1 VRVALE
7 IVLTDEE
14 RAELTRLVRSRLT
27 SVRLA
32 QRARIVLLAADGMQN
47 KDIAGQ
53 VGVGRVQVS
62 RWRERWIPAFAG
74 MTGSRRALENR
85 REESIAA
92 VQVRVESQ
100 HRAGIERDLPR
111 GAPPA
116 KVDAARLVELTT
128 QARPAAATHWSTR
141 KMAAELGVS
150 ASTVMRHWHAHG
162 LKPHLVRGFKVS
174 RDPRFVEKLEDIV
187 GLYMSPPEHALVLCC
202 DEKRQVQALDRTQP
216 GLPLK
221 KGRAATMTHDYKRN
235 GTTTLFAALNVLD
248 GQVIAQCQ
256 QRHRHVEWLKFLR
269 KIDRETPKDKTLHL
283 IADNY
288 ATHKH
293 PAVQEWL
300 AKHPRFEMHFTP
312 TSASWLNM
320 VERFFRDITTERL
333 RRGIF
338 TSVPELVKAIDEYI
352 AHHNTNPKAF
362 IWTKTARDILQKVIR
377 ANSRLS
383 SKQNGTL
390 H

>member
-1 VRVALE
+1 
-7 IVLTDEE
+7 VLTDEE
-14 RAELTRLVRSRLT
+14 RAELTQLVRSKLT

-32 QRARIVLLAADGMQN
+32 QRARIVLLAAEAMQN
-47 KDIAGQ
+47 KDIAEQ

-62 RWRERWIPAFAG
+62 RWRERYAQL
-74 MTGSRRALENR
+74 RL
-85 REESIAA
+85 
-92 VQVRVESQ
+92 
-100 HRAGIERDLPR
+100 AGIERDLPR
-111 GAPPA
+111 GAPPV

-128 QARPAAATHWSTR
+128 QSQPVAATHWSTR
-141 KMAAELGVS
+141 TMAVELGVS

-162 LKPHLVRGFKVS
+162 LKPHIVRGFKVS
-174 RDPRFVEKLEDIV
+174 RDPQFVQKLEDIV

-202 DEKRQVQALDRTQP
+202 DEKSQVQALDRTQP

-221 KGRAATMTHDYKRN
+221 KGRAATMTHDYKRH

-248 GQVIAQCQ
+248 GQVIGQCQ
-256 QRHRHVEWLKFLR
+256 QRHTHIEWLKFLR
-269 KIDRETPKDKTLHL
+269 QIDRETPKGKTLHL

-300 AKHPRFEMHFTP
+300 AKHPRLSMHFTP

-320 VERFFRDITTERL
+320 VERFFRDISENRL
-333 RRGIF
+333 RRGVF
-338 TSVPELVKAIDEYI
+338 TSVPELVAAIDEYV
-352 AHHNTNPKAF
+352 AHHNTNPKPF
-362 IWTKTARDILQKVIR
+362 IWTKSARDILQKVIR
-377 ANSRLS
+377 ANRHLS

>member
-1 VRVALE
+1 MHYPSPMLYYGLHWREQLRVAPTIE
-7 IVLTDEE
+7 LTDEQE
-14 RAELTRLVRSRLT
+14 SELTKLAHSKLT

-32 QRARIVLLAADGMQN
+32 QRARIVLLAAQGLQN
-47 KDIAGQ
+47 KEIAEFLGA
-53 VGVGRVQVS
+53 GRVQVA
-62 RWRERWIPAFAG
+62 RWRERY
-74 MTGSRRALENR
+74 LELGL
-85 REESIAA
+85 
-92 VQVRVESQ
+92 Q
-100 HRAGIERDLPR
+100 GIERDLPR

-116 KVDAARLVELTT
+116 KVDVAKLVELTT
-128 QARPAAATHWSTR
+128 QTRPEASTHWSTR
-141 KMAAELGVS
+141 KMAAVLEVS
-150 ASTVMRHWHAHG
+150 PSTVMRHWQANG
-162 LKPHLVRGFKVS
+162 LKPHLVRGFKIS
-174 RDPRFVEKLEDIV
+174 RDPKFIEKLEDIV

-202 DEKRQVQALDRTQP
+202 DEKSQVQALDRTQP

-248 GQVIAQCQ
+248 GQVIGQCQ
-256 QRHRHVEWLKFLR
+256 QRHTHAEWLKFLR
-269 KIDRETPKDKTLHL
+269 KIDRETPKGKTLHL

-300 AKHPRFEMHFTP
+300 AKHPRFNMHFTP

-320 VERFFRDITTERL
+320 VERFFRDISESRL
-333 RRGIF
+333 RRGVF
-338 TSVPELVKAIDEYI
+338 TSVPDLVTAIDEYV
-352 AHHNTNPKAF
+352 AHHNKEPKPF
-362 IWTKTARDILQKVIR
+362 IWTKSARDILQKVIR

-383 SKQNGTL
+383 SKQNATL